1 MPDSVFPPLDSPQA
15 VSSMSEG
22 RAVTPPVID
31 VTGLGSGRAGLESHV
46 HPSQLQGLGPS
57 WRPSESAPHP
67 EPMTGGPVLSLLSSL
82 PDSEA
87 SSSERLSPLSPPSSV
102 CYSVGSEA
110 LPRHPRPGFSPP
122 WGSKRQAF
130 ESPLSLGSFEFDALD
145 SPPCPTCKPG
155 PFGANEPTTH
165 SNTQAKRQASGS
177 VCLGGKRE
185 NAEAVSASGLLRDSC
200 GCTN

>member
-1 MPDSVFPPLDSPQA
+1 MPDSVFPPLDPPQA

-22 RAVTPPVID
+22 RAVTPPAVG

-57 WRPSESAPHP
+57 SRPSESAPHP
-67 EPMTGGPVLSLLSSL
+67 EPVTGGPVPSLITSL

-122 WGSKRQAF
+122 GDLCSR
-130 ESPLSLGSFEFDALD
+130 PLSHR
-145 SPPCPTCKPG
+145 SPPAPLNLTLWTLPLVLHANLVHLGQTNPQHILTPKPRG
-155 PFGANEPTTH
+155 KPRAPC
-165 SNTQAKRQASGS
+165 
-177 VCLGGKRE
+177 VWGGK
-185 NAEAVSASGLLRDSC
+185 
-200 GCTN
+200 